1 LFLGPWRSGKTRA
14 LEVLES
20 LSYKALRVVDPS
32 EASLFRSIELLRPTL
47 LIDESQVVDE
57 NVRAVMASGYRYG
70 SKIMRV
76 IDPEADG
83 FNGIRFFD
91 TFAFIIYASREE
103 PPSDILS
110 RTVVVHCEKNLR
122 PTLKRIDEARALD
135 LRTRW
140 LAQKLYLFGKVQV
153 TFEEFQSSDGRLQ
166 ELFSPLIVMART
178 FGGEEAAKA
187 VESYGRSTE
196 VELSAYESS
205 TPEAELVEAIARIV
219 EERGGDAP
227 EVVYA
232 DEIRAVLNDEW
243 TPQRIGRRMAAL
255 GFRRHRGVDG
265 KRGYV
270 IDLGLLQRLK
280 LRYGLFQETLP
291 TT

>member
-1 LFLGPWRSGKTRA
+1 
-14 LEVLES
+14 
-20 LSYKALRVVDPS
+20 
-32 EASLFRSIELLRPTL
+32 
-47 LIDESQVVDE
+47 
-57 NVRAVMASGYRYG
+57 
-70 SKIMRV
+70 
-76 IDPEADG
+76 
-83 FNGIRFFD
+83 
-91 TFAFIIYASREE
+91 
-103 PPSDILS
+103 
-110 RTVVVHCEKNLR
+110 
-122 PTLKRIDEARALD
+122 
-135 LRTRW
+135 
-140 LAQKLYLFGKVQV
+140 
-153 TFEEFQSSDGRLQ
+153 
-166 ELFSPLIVMART
+166 
-178 FGGEEAAKA
+178 
-187 VESYGRSTE
+187 